1 MRIRDGRSADPPR
14 CEAIAMSAG
23 ERASGNGKASAGKL
37 AILYDGSCEM
47 CRASLAGIIQFD
59 NSGAIEPLD
68 LHREEVRAQFPGLKL
83 ENLLEELHA
92 VDESGR
98 VYRGARAINEILRRQ
113 RGLRGYL
120 AYLWYLPPYAW
131 LADRQYKRIA
141 ASRYARDARGKLKGD
156 AVPER

>member
-1 MRIRDGRSADPPR
+1 
-14 CEAIAMSAG
+14 MSAG
-23 ERASGNGKASAGKL
+23 EKAAGIGKASPGKL
-37 AILYDGSCEM
+37 SILYDGSCEM
-47 CRASLAGIIQFD
+47 CRASLDGIRQFD

-68 LHREEVRAQFPGLKL
+68 LHREEVRTQFPELKL

-120 AYLWYLPPYAW
+120 AYLWYIPPYAW
-131 LADRQYKRIA
+131 LADWQYKRIA
-141 ASRYARDARGKLKGD
+141 ASRYARDARGRLKGK

>member
-1 MRIRDGRSADPPR
+1 
-14 CEAIAMSAG
+14 MSAG
-23 ERASGNGKASAGKL
+23 ERASGDGKATPGKL

-47 CRASLAGIIQFD
+47 CRASLDGIMQFD

-68 LHREEVRAQFPGLKL
+68 LHREEVRAQFPELKL

-120 AYLWYLPPYAW
+120 AYLWYIPPYAW
-131 LADRQYKRIA
+131 LADWQYKRIA
-141 ASRYARDARGKLKGD
+141 ASRYARDARGKLKGQ

>member
-1 MRIRDGRSADPPR
+1 
-14 CEAIAMSAG
+14 MSAG
-23 ERASGNGKASAGKL
+23 ERAAGAGKASPGKL

-47 CRASLAGIIQFD
+47 CRASLEGIRQFD

-68 LHREEVRAQFPGLKL
+68 LHREEVRAQFPELRL

-98 VYRGARAINEILRRQ
+98 VFRGARAINQILRRQ

-120 AYLWYLPPYAW
+120 AYLWYFPPYAW
-131 LADRQYKRIA
+131 VADWQYKRIA
-141 ASRYARDARGKLKGD
+141 ASRYGRDARGKLKGK
-156 AVPER
+156 AAQER

>member
-1 MRIRDGRSADPPR
+1 
-14 CEAIAMSAG
+14 MSAG

>member
-1 MRIRDGRSADPPR
+1 
-14 CEAIAMSAG
+14 MSAG
-23 ERASGNGKASAGKL
+23 ERATGNGKAAPGKL
-37 AILYDGSCEM
+37 AILYDGSCEL
-47 CRASLAGIIQFD
+47 CRASLDGIVQFD

-68 LHREEVRAQFPGLKL
+68 LHREEVRAQFPGLTL

-98 VYRGARAINEILRRQ
+98 VYLGARAINEILRRQ

-120 AYLWYLPPYAW
+120 AYLWYIPPYAW

-141 ASRYARDARGKLKGD
+141 ASRYARDARGKLKTP
-156 AVPER
+156 AVPEH

>member
-1 MRIRDGRSADPPR
+1 MN
-14 CEAIAMSAG
+14 AG
-23 ERASGNGKASAGKL
+23 ERATGDGKAAPGKL
-37 AILYDGSCEM
+37 AILYDGSCAM
-47 CRASLAGIIQFD
+47 CRASLDGIMQFD

-68 LHREEVRAQFPGLKL
+68 LHREAVRAQFPELTQEK
-83 ENLLEELHA
+83 LLEELHA

-120 AYLWYLPPYAW
+120 AYLWYVPPYAW
-131 LADRQYKRIA
+131 LAERQYKRIA
-141 ASRYARDARGKLKGD
+141 ASRYARDARGKLKGQ

>member
-1 MRIRDGRSADPPR
+1 
-14 CEAIAMSAG
+14 MSAG
-23 ERASGNGKASAGKL
+23 ERAAGAGRASAGKL

-47 CRASLAGIIQFD
+47 CRASFDGIRQFD

-68 LHREEVRAQFPGLKL
+68 LHRGEVRAQFPTLRL

-120 AYLWYLPPYAW
+120 AYLWYIPPYAW
-131 LADRQYKRIA
+131 VADWQYKRIA
-141 ASRYARDARGKLKGD
+141 ASRYARDARGRLKGK

>member
-1 MRIRDGRSADPPR
+1 MVAVEQAEIVG
-14 CEAIAMSAG
+14 
-23 ERASGNGKASAGKL
+23 RASPGKL

-47 CRASLAGIIQFD
+47 CRASLDGIRRFD
-59 NSGAIEPLD
+59 NSGKMEPLD
-68 LHREEVRAQFPGLKL
+68 LHDEGVCAKFPELKM

-113 RGLRGYL
+113 NGLKGYL
-120 AYLWYLPPYAW
+120 AYLWYIPGYAW

-141 ASRYARDARGKLKGD
+141 ASRYSRDARGRLKGQGQ
-156 AVPER
+156 AVEDH